1 MLYLTWIDTS
11 QVVTMDT
18 ERPSPT
24 ATTITSQEQQ
34 ATSNRTLTQ

>member
-24 ATTITSQEQQ
+24 ATAITSKAAQ
-34 ATSNRTLTQ
+34 SR